1 MADLHHGR
9 PPSTYTWRGSSRLDA
24 CQQRTQTTVETA
36 GTVVTSRRYRVREC
50 DLASNEYRTL
60 GLPKWKPK
68 VMTTAALGRLCEL
81 TAMLVLPGVTLG
93 RRVVVDHKDSVIRGA
108 VVTVTV
114 KCTPRDGGWWECQ
127 GTVTADESVIAECEM
142 VFLANVD
149 RKRYHQ
155 RRLAPRFAAR
165 SWATTSWLCLLS
177 GLSLLSVLAVPMQV
191 DYMSRHIWAS
201 RVAGPAL
208 VIIWFMARK
217 GLFVA
222 VKDWLTL
229 RRVSKRIP
237 IPIPIPRKP
246 Q

>member
-1 MADLHHGR
+1 MADPHGQ

-24 CQQRTQTTVETA
+24 SQHRTRRNTVET
-36 GTVVTSRRYRVREC
+36 TRQYRVREC
-50 DLASNEYRTL
+50 DLASNEYRSL
-60 GLPKWKPK
+60 GVSKWKPK

-93 RRVVVDHKDSVIRGA
+93 RRVVVDHKDSVIRGS

-114 KCTPRDGGWWECQ
+114 RCTPHDDGWWECQ
-127 GTVTADESVIAECEM
+127 GTVTADESVIAECEL

-149 RKRYHQ
+149 RNRYHQ

-165 SWATTSWLCLLS
+165 SWATTSWLCILS

-191 DYMSRHIWAS
+191 DYISRHIWVS
-201 RVAGPAL
+201 RIAEPAL

-222 VKDWLTL
+222 IKDWFTL
-229 RRVSKRIP
+229 RRVSKKSIRATSIP
-237 IPIPIPRKP
+237 LPRKP
-246 Q
+246 NNPDR